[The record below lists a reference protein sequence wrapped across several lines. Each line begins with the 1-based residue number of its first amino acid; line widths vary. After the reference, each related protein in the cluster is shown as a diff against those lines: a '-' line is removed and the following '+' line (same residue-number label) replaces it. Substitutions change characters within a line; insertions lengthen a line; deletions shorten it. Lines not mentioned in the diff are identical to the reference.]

1 MFLWLQEN
9 FQSDFE
15 PLRIFRF
22 VSFRTIGALMTAM
35 VVTMVLYPIFIRL
48 LQRRQIGEEIRSDGP
63 ESHQAKKGT
72 PTMGGLLVIVTV
84 FLCVL
89 LWGNLGNAFL
99 LYLTVIFLGF
109 GAIGFADD
117 MAKLR
122 GTAGK
127 RGLSGKVR
135 LLLEFALTFAVMWA
149 FVYNVPEGVERDTN
163 LYLPFVSGKN
173 FHFDVAPMV
182 YCFISSFIIVGTANA
197 VNLTDGLDGL
207 AIGPIIVSAATFLL
221 LAYLTSLTLSTKT
234 YGTFDISAYLL
245 MPKIDGVQELAIF
258 AAAIIGAGIGFLW
271 YNTFPASIFM
281 GDVGALALGASLG
294 TLAVFTKNELL
305 SAIIHGIFLMEA
317 LSVIAQTT
325 SYKLTGRR
333 VFRMAPIHH
342 HFELK
347 GWAEPKIIVRFWIIS
362 IMLALIALASIKIR

>member
-35 VVTMVLYPIFIRL
+35 LITMLLYPIFIRL
-48 LQRRQIGEEIRSDGP
+48 LQSKQIGEEIRTDGP

-72 PTMGGLLVIVTV
+72 PTMGGVLVIVTV

-89 LWGNLGNAFL
+89 LWGNLGNDFL
-99 LYLTVIFLGF
+99 LYTTVLFLGF

-122 GTAGK
+122 GTDGK
-127 RGLSGKVR
+127 HGLSGKVR
-135 LLLEFALTFAVMWA
+135 LLLEFIFTFAVIWA
-149 FVYNVPEGVERDTN
+149 FVYNVPDGIERDTN
-163 LYLPFVSGKN
+163 LYLPFVSGKT
-173 FHFDVAPMV
+173 FKFELVPMF
-182 YCFISSFIIVGTANA
+182 YCFVSSFIIVGTANA

-234 YGTFDISAYLL
+234 YGSFDISGYLL
-245 MPKIDGVQELAIF
+245 MPKIEGVQELAIF

-305 SAIIHGIFLMEA
+305 SAIIHGIFLVEA

-362 IMLALIALASIKIR
+362 IMLALFALASIKIR

>member
-1 MFLWLQEN
+1 
-9 FQSDFE
+9 
-15 PLRIFRF
+15 
-22 VSFRTIGALMTAM
+22 MTAM
-35 VVTMVLYPIFIRL
+35 LITMFLYPLFIRL
-48 LQRRQIGEEIRSDGP
+48 LQRKQIGEEIRSDGP

-72 PTMGGLLVIVTV
+72 PTMGGVLVIVTV
-84 FLCVL
+84 FICVL
-89 LWGNLGNAFL
+89 LWGNLGNDFL
-99 LYLTVIFLGF
+99 LYTTVLFLGF

-122 GTAGK
+122 GTDGK
-127 RGLSGKVR
+127 HGLSGRVR
-135 LLLEFALTFAVMWA
+135 LVIEFAFTFAVLWA
-149 FVYNVPEGVERDTN
+149 FVYNVPEDVVRDTN
-163 LYLPFVSGKN
+163 LYLPFVSGKT
-173 FHFDVAPMV
+173 FKFELVPMF
-182 YCFISSFIIVGTANA
+182 YCFVSSFIIVGTANA

-221 LAYLTSLTLSTKT
+221 LAYLTSLTLSTKN
-234 YGTFDISAYLL
+234 YGTFDISGYLL
-245 MPKIDGVQELAIF
+245 MPKIEGVQELAIF

-281 GDVGALALGASLG
+281 GDVGALALGAALG

-305 SAIIHGIFLMEA
+305 STIIHGIFLMEA

>member
-1 MFLWLQEN
+1 MVLWLQEA
-9 FQSDFE
+9 FRDEFG
-15 PLRIFRF
+15 PLRIFRY
-22 VSFRTIGALMTAM
+22 VSFRTIGALMTGM
-35 VVTMVLYPIFIRL
+35 LITMLLYPLFIRL

-72 PTMGGLLVIVTV
+72 PTMGGLLVIVSV
-84 FLCVL
+84 FTCILM
-89 LWGNLGNAFL
+89 WGNLGNEFV
-99 LYLTVIFLGF
+99 LYTTVLFLGY
-109 GAIGFADD
+109 GAIGFTDD

-122 GTAGK
+122 GTDGR

-135 LLLEFALTFAVMWA
+135 LIIEFAFTFAVLWA
-149 FVYNVPEGVERDTN
+149 FVYSAPDTVVRDTN
-163 LYLPFVSGKN
+163 LYIPFVRSDT
-173 FHFDVAPMV
+173 FHVAMGPLL
-182 YCFISSFIIVGTANA
+182 YCIVGSFIIVGTANS

-207 AIGPIIVSAATFLL
+207 AIGPIIVSAATFLI
-221 LAYLTSLTLSTKT
+221 LAYLTSVTL
-234 YGTFDISAYLL
+234 GTFDISAYLL
-245 MPKIDGVQELAIF
+245 MPKIEGVQELSIF
-258 AAAIIGAGIGFLW
+258 AAAIIGSGIGFLW

-317 LSVIAQTT
+317 ISVIAQTT
-325 SYKLTGRR
+325 SYKLTGKR

-362 IMLALIALASIKIR
+362 IMLALFALASLKIR

>member
-1 MFLWLQEN
+1 
-9 FQSDFE
+9 
-15 PLRIFRF
+15 
-22 VSFRTIGALMTAM
+22 MTAM

>member
-1 MFLWLQEN
+1 MFLWLQET
-9 FQSDFE
+9 FQSEFG
-15 PLRIFRF
+15 PLRVFRF

-35 VVTMVLYPIFIRL
+35 LITMFLYPLFIRL
-48 LQRRQIGEEIRSDGP
+48 LQRKQIGEEIRSDGP

-72 PTMGGLLVIVTV
+72 PTMGGVLVIVTV

-89 LWGNLGNAFL
+89 LWGNLGNDFL
-99 LYLTVIFLGF
+99 LYTTVLFLGF

-122 GTAGK
+122 GTGGK
-127 RGLSGKVR
+127 HGLSGRLR
-135 LLLEFALTFAVMWA
+135 LLIEFIFTFTVLWA
-149 FVYNVPEGVERDTN
+149 FIYNVPEDVVRDTN
-163 LYLPFVSGKN
+163 LYVPFVRSDT
-173 FHFDVAPMV
+173 FHFTVGPLF
-182 YCFISSFIIVGTANA
+182 YCCMASFIIVGTANA

-221 LAYLTSLTLSTKT
+221 LAYLTSLTL
-234 YGTFDISAYLL
+234 GTFDISAYLL
-245 MPKIDGVQELAIF
+245 MPRIEGVQELAIF

-281 GDVGALALGASLG
+281 GDVGALAMGASLG

-305 SAIIHGIFLMEA
+305 STIIHGIFLVEA